1 LPPQLPGTWRTEIT
15 WKFGGVAVAPA
26 ADVLTL
32 PAAPPFAPVP
42 DPLPALVP
50 APVPAAPVTVTVPA
64 PPPVPPPL
72 PATTE
77 PVGELG
83 VTVPIAGGAP
93 VPDVPMAVAGLPGA
107 VLAVAGVIGCVEPTI
122 STRELP

>member
-1 LPPQLPGTWRTEIT
+1 L
-15 WKFGGVAVAPA
+15 KFGGVAILPADAAPLPGAPAVAPA
-26 ADVLTL
+26 PEAG
-32 PAAPPFAPVP
+32 A
-42 DPLPALVP
+42 
-50 APVPAAPVTVTVPA
+50 TVTVPA
-64 PPPVPPPL
+64 PPDVPEPL

-83 VTVPIAGGAP
+83 VTVPIAGGTP
-93 VPDVPMAVAGLPGA
+93 VPDVPIAVAGLPGA